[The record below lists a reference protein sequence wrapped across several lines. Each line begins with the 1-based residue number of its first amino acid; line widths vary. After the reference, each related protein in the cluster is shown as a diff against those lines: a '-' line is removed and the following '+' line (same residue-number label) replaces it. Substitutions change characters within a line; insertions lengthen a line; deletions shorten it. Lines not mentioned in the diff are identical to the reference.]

1 MQHQF
6 NRFLA
11 FPLLLV
17 AVSLPLRWGHSH
29 EGMYGQHLSQH
40 LKLFHSPLQN
50 QTLPSG
56 WHSHALF
63 PGMVLKEHDH
73 LFVLNE
79 LYENDFYSHV
89 VNEHTD
95 LETFDPGMH
104 EFLLFNLLEHH
115 HPEIRAYADRS
126 TQIFLCLQILLI

>member
-56 WHSHALF
+56 WHSHALI

-79 LYENDFYSHV
+79 LYENDFYSHI
-89 VNEHTD
+89 VNEHAD
-95 LETFDPGMH
+95 LETFDPGIH
-104 EFLLFNLLEHH
+104 DFCSSACLSIIIPKSEH
-115 HPEIRAYADRS
+115 
-126 TQIFLCLQILLI
+126 TLIEARRFFCAFRFY